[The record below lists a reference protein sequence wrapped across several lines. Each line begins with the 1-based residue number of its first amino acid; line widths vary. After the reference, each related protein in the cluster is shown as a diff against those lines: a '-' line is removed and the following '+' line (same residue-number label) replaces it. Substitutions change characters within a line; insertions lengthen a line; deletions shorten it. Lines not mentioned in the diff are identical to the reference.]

1 MFSALGDGAS
11 VFPAP
16 GALTEGH
23 TGVRCGQGRREAPGG
38 AAASQRGCDSRAEE
52 VKRRR
57 PVPPPTPC
65 PQQRRGRRLGG
76 VARTGRCR
84 SVPPP
89 PELLLARA
97 RGLLL
102 PSRASH
108 RPRPASCD
116 LRQPGPGST
125 LVLDGTAAR
134 RRPLRV
140 LRTAQKN
147 RGGTPRR
154 LARFQASRPSPC
166 HI

>member
-23 TGVRCGQGRREAPGG
+23 AGVRCGQGRRETPGG
-38 AAASQRGCDSRAEE
+38 GRCVTERVRQQSRGSKTEAASSAPHPLPAAEKGPGAGRSR
-52 VKRRR
+52 KDR
-57 PVPPPTPC
+57 
-65 PQQRRGRRLGG
+65 
-76 VARTGRCR
+76 RCR

-125 LVLDGTAAR
+125 LVPDGTAAR

-147 RGGTPRR
+147 RGGTPQR
-154 LARFQASRPSPC
+154 LAGFQASRPSPC